1 MQHELKIKPE
11 YFMAVKL
18 GGKKAELRKND
29 RPYEVGDT
37 LILKAFDDGAY
48 TGDELSVKV
57 LHIAD
62 VNEYAPGYVLMSF
75 TKN

>member
-1 MQHELKIKPE
+1 MKHELKIKPE
-11 YFMAVKL
+11 YFMAVVL

-29 RPYEVGDT
+29 RQYSVGDK
-37 LILKAFDDGAY
+37 LILKCFENGSY
-48 TGDELSVKV
+48 TGDEVSVTV